1 MVKNLY
7 SIYDKTASMYSEPKP
22 APTDGVFTR
31 MVQDM
36 IREGNNQVA
45 NHPSDFSIVCVGEW
59 NELSGNTTSAET
71 PRVVLQC
78 DSLTGE

>member
-7 SIYDKTASMYSEPKP
+7 SIFDKKASMYSEPKP

-31 MVQDM
+31 LVQDM

-45 NHPSDFSIVCVGEW
+45 NHPEDFSIVCVGEW
-59 NELSGNTTSAET
+59 NELAGSITPAEK

-78 DSLTGE
+78 DSLKGE